1 MSVGYYCILQMYPY
15 RFYRTI
21 PKLAL
26 KYYYINNYSNV
37 SYRHSGGNDG
47 GGGGGGGSDA
57 FAFVVICGLLYY
69 TISK

>member
-1 MSVGYYCILQMYPY
+1 MYRP
-15 RFYRTI
+15 RFYVPTL
-21 PKLAL
+21 KKVL

-37 SYRHSGGNDG
+37 CSDI

>member
-1 MSVGYYCILQMYPY
+1 MYHY
-15 RFYRTI
+15 RLYRTI
-21 PKLAL
+21 PKMAL

-37 SYRHSGGNDG
+37 CSDI